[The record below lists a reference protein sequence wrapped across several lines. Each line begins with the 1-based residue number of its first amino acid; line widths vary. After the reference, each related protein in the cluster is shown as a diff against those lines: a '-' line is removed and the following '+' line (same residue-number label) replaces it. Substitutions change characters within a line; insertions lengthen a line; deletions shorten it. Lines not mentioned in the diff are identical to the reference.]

1 VDEDHEKTRIY
12 YNVVYENSFRRKKTS
27 IISSS
32 TFKKLSNASEEAK
45 KDPEAQETGSK
56 KSDSELWLE
65 EFGSYVEVAPQIEFE
80 GKLFVFTGLTK
91 SHDAAKE
98 VLVKGGEYRSSISGK
113 TDYLIVNPENAG
125 KTKISEAIE
134 QKKKG
139 SSIKVIV
146 LEDLISNMTKK

>member
-1 VDEDHEKTRIY
+1 M
-12 YNVVYENSFRRKKTS
+12 VYENSFRRKKTS

-32 TFKKLSNASEEAK
+32 TFKKLSNASEEVK
-45 KDPEAQETGSK
+45 KNPEAQGTGSN

-91 SHDAAKE
+91 SHEAAKQ
-98 VLVKGGEYRSSISGK
+98 VLANGGEYRSSISGK
-113 TDYLIVNPENAG
+113 TDYLIVNPDNAG
-125 KTKISEAIE
+125 KTKIDAAIE

-139 SSIKVIV
+139 SSIKVIM
-146 LEDLISNMTKK
+146 LEDLVSVLEE